1 MSDKLTPKQEAF
13 VLAYLETGNA
23 SEAYRRAYAAKNMSD
38 AAIRVEACR
47 LTDNPNV
54 ALAIQA
60 GRDQATKRNEIT
72 VDTLVDELNEARLIA
87 LQSPRGAS
95 AAVSAT
101 LGKAKLLGLIIDRSE
116 VGKPGEFDEMN
127 AGQLRDFIAAEA
139 ETLGVSNTA
148 PKASGRNGKAR
159 SLPN

>member
-1 MSDKLTPKQEAF
+1 MPDKLTPKQEAF

-23 SEAYRRAYAAKNMSD
+23 TESYRRAYGAKGWTEN
-38 AAIRVEACR
+38 ALNVEACKMMK
-47 LTDNPNV
+47 NPKV
-54 ALAIQA
+54 ALRIDAAREKVAAKQA
-60 GRDQATKRNEIT
+60 IT
-72 VDTLVDELNEARLIA
+72 VETLVEELNEARIVA
-87 LQSPRGAS
+87 LSSPRGAS